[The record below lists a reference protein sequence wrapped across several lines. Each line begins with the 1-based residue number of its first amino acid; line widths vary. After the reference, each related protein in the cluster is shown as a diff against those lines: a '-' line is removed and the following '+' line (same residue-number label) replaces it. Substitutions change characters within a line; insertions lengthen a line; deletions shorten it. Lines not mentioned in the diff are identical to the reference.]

1 MPNIR
6 NDGVDA
12 RKTRIHQVVEKIT
25 SLLNANKDIKWIPLK
40 RTFAEIEYE
49 TGLTKQK
56 ILVYAGLGVERGIYL
71 IDEKN
76 DQIRKAE
83 S

>member
-1 MPNIR
+1 MPR

-12 RKTRIHQVVEKIT
+12 RKLRIHQVVEKIVA
-25 SLLNANKDIKWIPLK
+25 LLNENGDVEWISLK
-40 RTFAEIEYE
+40 RTFAEIEWE
-49 TGLTKQK
+49 TGLTRQK
-56 ILVYAGLGVERGIYL
+56 ILAYASSGVERGIYVL
-71 IDEKN
+71 DEKN